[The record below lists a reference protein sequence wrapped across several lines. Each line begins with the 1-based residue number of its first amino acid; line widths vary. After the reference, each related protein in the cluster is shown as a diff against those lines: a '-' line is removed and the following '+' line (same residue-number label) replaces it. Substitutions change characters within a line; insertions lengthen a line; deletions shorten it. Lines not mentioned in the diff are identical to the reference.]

1 MKYRE
6 LGRTGLKVS
15 EIGIGCEGFVD
26 HEGKY
31 TQALFDCAAAAGVNC
46 FDLYSPSPEVR
57 SFVGEALR
65 RRRDKFVIQAHL
77 CTTWKDRQ
85 YERTRDIGEVRA
97 GFEDLLSRLGTD
109 YIDVGMI
116 HYVDSLDDWNFS
128 PVGGKARHAPPLAVA
143 AGEEALGHLADD
155 GLALD
160 DPGAGAPVVAQ
171 FPVRLPGRGGRGP

>member
-65 RRRDKFVIQAHL
+65 GRRDKFVIQAPRR
-77 CTTWKDRQ
+77 C
-85 YERTRDIGEVRA
+85 A
-97 GFEDLLSRLGTD
+97 G
-109 YIDVGMI
+109 
-116 HYVDSLDDWNFS
+116 
-128 PVGGKARHAPPLAVA
+128 
-143 AGEEALGHLADD
+143 
-155 GLALD
+155 
-160 DPGAGAPVVAQ
+160 GAINS
-171 FPVRLPGRGGRGP
+171 